1 MRKKKVFF
9 FLMFSLC
16 LSTIKIKKRTE
27 AGMPIV
33 EQTQRRVSEFYHTR
47 NLPYDAP
54 DDRASFSRG

>member
-1 MRKKKVFF
+1 MRKKKSF

-16 LSTIKIKKRTE
+16 LSTIKRKKRAE

-33 EQTQRRVSEFYHTR
+33 EQTQRRVSEFSHTSS
-47 NLPYDAP
+47 LPYDAP